1 MIQSRHFSLSKTSF
15 NCRSNLSTGGSCF
28 LPMAQI
34 QRTKGY
40 TALRIKMRIS
50 IVSIILFLNYLDVF
64 LQLTRAFQTTANGS
78 KPYSGQPSTTKKI
91 TTLIH
96 RSPSTI
102 LASTSNDEETAPSPS
117 ISKSEAEAAESE
129 NGGTTTQP
137 VDPKQ
142 NQQDP
147 IQRPPGPSV
156 QDLMLAMGT
165 NPRRI
170 FLGLSSATGIALA
183 GNLFGV
189 TSNLLTGIPE
199 EQVEV
204 SGLDTYFP
212 RGNYKRCRTPEY
224 TFVIPKQ
231 WVADTF
237 VELAKAQRKIQPLDY
252 SMQQSSQR
260 AKPLQTLPDS
270 AYGPPGRL
278 NQKGVSQAGDTNVSV
293 IVSSGLIGFS
303 LGGTLGTPKEAAET
317 LLTKS
322 IAPEGSGR
330 KATLLRAVDDSSKQT
345 YQFEYIVD
353 RGERGPP
360 LRNIAVIA
368 ASPGGDKLYTLT
380 VVAPAEKWKDE
391 DAKLRKIADSFH
403 LRR

>member
-1 MIQSRHFSLSKTSF
+1 
-15 NCRSNLSTGGSCF
+15 
-28 LPMAQI
+28 
-34 QRTKGY
+34 
-40 TALRIKMRIS
+40 MRIS
-50 IVSIILFLNYLDVF
+50 IISTFLILNGLDAC
-64 LQLTRAFQTTANGS
+64 LQLTNAFQTTANG
-78 KPYSGQPSTTKKI
+78 YIRQPVTSTKI
-91 TTLIH
+91 ATLVH
-96 RSPSTI
+96 RSTSTI
-102 LASTSNDEETAPSPS
+102 LASTPNDEDTASSPS
-117 ISKSEAEAAESE
+117 ISESGPETAE
-129 NGGTTTQP
+129 NDTTRSTP
-137 VDPKQ
+137 Q
-142 NQQDP
+142 NQLSSVQP
-147 IQRPPGPSV
+147 PPGPSV

-170 FLGLSSATGIALA
+170 FLGVSSATGIALA

-199 EQVEV
+199 EQVEAT
-204 SGLDTYFP
+204 GLDTYFP
-212 RGNYKRCRTPEY
+212 RGNYKRCRTSEY
-224 TFVIPKQ
+224 TFVIPKE

-237 VELAKAQRKIQPLDY
+237 VELAKAQRKVQPLDY
-252 SMQQSSQR
+252 SMQQSTQR
-260 AKPLQTLPDS
+260 AKPVQTLPDS

-293 IVSSGLIGFS
+293 IVSSGLVGFT
-303 LGGTLGTPKEAAET
+303 LGGTLGTPNEAAET

-330 KATLLRAVDDSSKQT
+330 KATLLRAFDDSGKQT

-368 ASPGGDKLYTLT
+368 ASPAGDKLYTLT
-380 VVAPAEKWKDE
+380 VVAPAAKWKDE

-403 LRR
+403 LR